1 MTILVP
7 TLIICMYGL
16 MGYLIAKGDEMGDVK
31 TVHVVDENGL
41 FKGKLKGSTV
51 IKFSYSDKSYEE
63 EKKDMLEDEEA
74 CDSRA

>member
-31 TVHVVDENGL
+31 TVHVVDEIGL
-41 FKGKLKGSTV
+41 FKGKL
-51 IKFSYSDKSYEE
+51 
-63 EKKDMLEDEEA
+63 
-74 CDSRA
+74 